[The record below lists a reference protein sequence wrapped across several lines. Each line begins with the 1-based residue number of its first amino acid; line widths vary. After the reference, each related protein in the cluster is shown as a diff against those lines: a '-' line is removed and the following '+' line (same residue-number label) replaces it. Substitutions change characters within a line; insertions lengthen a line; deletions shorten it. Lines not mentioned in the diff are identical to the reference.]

1 MRIRA
6 AWKRLVAGW
15 NFVFPDT
22 AKIRKC
28 EAALARYKK
37 QLQTMVD
44 PENQTKLSKLM
55 QDLEIEIDAEYAK
68 GQTPDLNDVKEYLES
83 MHIKEV
89 ALKKTGNA
97 TGPQTTVED
106 VPEQEWSI
114 LDENKTIDRSR
125 RVLVPGAPMRAAN
138 PYLVSP

>member
-1 MRIRA
+1 MT
-6 AWKRLVAGW
+6 
-15 NFVFPDT
+15 F
-22 AKIRKC
+22 
-28 EAALARYKK
+28 
-37 QLQTMVD
+37 D
-44 PENQTKLSKLM
+44 PENQTKLMKLIKE
-55 QDLEIEIDAEYAK
+55 LENKIEAELAK
-68 GQTPDLNDVKEYLES
+68 GQTPDLEDVKEYLER

-97 TGPQTTVED
+97 SGPQTTVED

>member
-1 MRIRA
+1 MRQCQ
-6 AWKRLVAGW
+6 RLTILSGCPAH
-15 NFVFPDT
+15 
-22 AKIRKC
+22 AKEIGDPR
-28 EAALARYKK
+28 LTHRGPR
-37 QLQTMVD
+37 VD
-44 PENQTKLSKLM
+44 LRPENQTKLMKLIKE
-55 QDLEIEIDAEYAK
+55 LENKIEAELAK
-68 GQTPDLNDVKEYLES
+68 GQTPDLEDVKEYLER

-97 TGPQTTVED
+97 SGPQTTVED

-138 PYLVSP
+138 PYLVSPR